1 MDNKCY
7 SFQSI
12 IFSPINSSK
21 VKEVYLI
28 FILTEIRN
36 FAKFFIFAIPFKVVY
51 LAFGGIVKCPIL

>member
-1 MDNKCY
+1 MDNECD

-12 IFSPINSSK
+12 IFILINSSQA
-21 VKEVYLI
+21 KEVYMK

-36 FAKFFIFAIPFKVVY
+36 LAKFFIFAIPFKVVY